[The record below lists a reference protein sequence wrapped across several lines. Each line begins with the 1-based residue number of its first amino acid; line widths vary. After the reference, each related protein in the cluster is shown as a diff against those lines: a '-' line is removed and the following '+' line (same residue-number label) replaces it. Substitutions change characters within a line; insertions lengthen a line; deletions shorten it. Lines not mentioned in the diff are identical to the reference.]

1 MNPNKEVKRIEFETD
16 SYKAVK
22 FYNETNTPTMI
33 KLVMKFS
40 GGLVKSERQ
49 AVYVLLGFVVIAIAI
64 SLFLFFRDSTSQA
77 PPARYRGN
85 IPDLP
90 EYKNPRTPQDFK
102 LNSL

>member
-64 SLFLFFRDSTSQA
+64 SLFLFFKSFN
-77 PPARYRGN
+77 GN
-85 IPDLP
+85 TQTPDKDAEAKFNQTHPGLIYHP
-90 EYKNPRTPQDFK
+90 
-102 LNSL
+102 

>member
-22 FYNETNTPTMI
+22 FYNETNTPKI
-33 KLVMKFS
+33 IRLVMKFS

-49 AVYVLLGFVVIAIAI
+49 AEYVLLGFVVIAIAI
-64 SLFLFFRDSTSQA
+64 SLFLFFKDSASST

-90 EYKNPRTPQDFK
+90 EYKNPIAPQDFK